1 LLQDHIELRIIPGSN
16 GLVNADPVQVEQ
28 VILNLAINAG
38 CLMELGLA
46 HTVVGANEPPLEVAN
61 GAIGKGTADFAPFP
75 VAARAS
81 RSLCGLR
88 RSAWRLA
95 AEPTLETTS
104 NSCSFASSA
113 ALRWVG
119 S

>member
-61 GAIGKGTADFAPFP
+61 GAIGKGDGGLCTFSRGRESFQ
-75 VAARAS
+75 VAIRPAS
-81 RSLCGLR
+81 K
-88 RSAWRLA
+88 RLA
-95 AEPTLETTS
+95 FGCRAH
-104 NSCSFASSA
+104 A
-113 ALRWVG
+113 RDHVQ
-119 S
+119 